1 MKSLVW
7 TNAIK
12 ESADP
17 KRSKHFLEV
26 LRTTTAEE
34 ALNTASAEKAR
45 GLAALFS
52 GSQAL
57 SALLVAHPEWVSSLA
72 PEALRFPRQL
82 QGLRSEVGAWLEPLL
97 QARDFATALA
107 RVRLF
112 KQREMLRIAV
122 RDLVRPGHA
131 EEITE
136 EISNLADVC
145 LETVW
150 RICRIQLGEK
160 YGAPYHQ
167 DPNGV
172 WHPTPACVIGL
183 GKLGG
188 QELNYSSD
196 VDIIFVYEEEGNV
209 FRHTEAARVGAQ
221 HAALGTRTQPGAPGT
236 NAADLKVSPAGRR
249 PAISVS
255 EASLK
260 RPTFANHQF
269 YNRLTEAYVAEL
281 TRLAPEGML

>member
-1 MKSLVW
+1 MKSLIW
-7 TNAIK
+7 TKAIK

-17 KRSKHFLEV
+17 KRAKHFLD
-26 LRTTTAEE
+26 LLGTTTAGG
-34 ALNTASAEKAR
+34 AVKTTPAEQAR
-45 GLAALFS
+45 ALAALFS

-57 SALLVAHPEWVSSLA
+57 STLLIAHPDWLSSLA
-72 PEALRFPRQL
+72 PEALRFPRQS
-82 QGLRSEVGAWLEPLL
+82 QGLRAEVGAWLEPLL
-97 QARDFATALA
+97 QAGDFATALS

-112 KQREMLRIAV
+112 KQREMLRIGV
-122 RDLVRPGHA
+122 RDLIRPGQP
-131 EEITE
+131 EEITQ

-150 RICRIQLGEK
+150 RICRIQLREK
-160 YGAPYHQ
+160 HGDPYHQ
-167 DPNGV
+167 DPNGI
-172 WHPTPACVIGL
+172 WHPTAACVIGL

-196 VDIIFVYEEEGNV
+196 VDIIFVYEEEGSV
-209 FRHTEAARVGAQ
+209 FKHTEAARVGAQ

-260 RPTFANHQF
+260 RPT
-269 YNRLTEAYVAEL
+269 
-281 TRLAPEGML
+281 